1 LNSIVFLLTMGHFM
15 RKGVALIMLFV
26 FLLNVLG
33 YYGIFMGLRLRNV
46 QQLVQKLDDNS
57 YKASETVTFKMPI
70 TVPYYTDSRDFERVD
85 GEFEHNGEV
94 YRLVKQKLS
103 QDTLYVVCV
112 KDLES
117 KKINQVLA
125 DYVKTFTDKPASGK
139 QGAKTAPSLIKD
151 FISFSV
157 TISNTS
163 SGWESTTDY
172 SLSPENL
179 IPTFA
184 PSVVHPPERA

>member
-1 LNSIVFLLTMGHFM
+1 
-15 RKGVALIMLFV
+15 MLFV

-33 YYGIFMGLRLRNV
+33 YYGIFVGLRLRNV
-46 QQLVQKLDDNS
+46 QELIQKLDDNA
-57 YKASETVTFKMPI
+57 YNASEAITFKMPI
-70 TVPYYTDSRDFERVD
+70 TVPYNTDSRDFERVD

-103 QDTLYVVCV
+103 QDTLYIVCV
-112 KDLES
+112 KDQES

-125 DYVKTFTDKPASGK
+125 DYVKTFTDKPSSAK

-151 FISFSV
+151 FIPFTV
-157 TISNTS
+157 DVSNTS
-163 SGWESTTDY
+163 SGWESITDY

-179 IPTFA
+179 IPTFS

>member
-1 LNSIVFLLTMGHFM
+1 M

-33 YYGIFMGLRLRNV
+33 YYGVFVGLRLRNV
-46 QQLVQKLDDNS
+46 QELVQKLDDNA
-57 YKASETVTFKMPI
+57 YKASETATFKIPL

-85 GEFEHNGEV
+85 GEFEHDGEV
-94 YRLVKQKLS
+94 YRLVKQKLF
-103 QDTLYVVCV
+103 QDTLYIVCV
-112 KDLES
+112 KDQES

-125 DYVKTFTDKPASGK
+125 DYVKTFTDKPASAK
-139 QGAKTAPSLIKD
+139 QGTKTAPSLIKD
-151 FISFSV
+151 YISFIV
-157 TISNTS
+157 GVSNTS
-163 SGWESTTDY
+163 SGWEVITNF

-184 PSVVHPPERA
+184 PSFIHPPERA

>member
-1 LNSIVFLLTMGHFM
+1 M

-33 YYGIFMGLRLRNV
+33 YYGIFVGLRLRNV
-46 QQLVQKLDDNS
+46 QELVQKLDDNA
-57 YKASETVTFKMPI
+57 YKASEAITFKMPI
-70 TVPYYTDSRDFERVD
+70 TVPYNIDSRDFERVD

-103 QDTLYVVCV
+103 QDTLYIVCV
-112 KDLES
+112 KDQES

-125 DYVKTFTDKPASGK
+125 DYVKTFTDKPSSAK
-139 QGAKTAPSLIKD
+139 QGAKTTPSLIKD
-151 FISFSV
+151 YISFAV
-157 TISNTS
+157 AISNTS
-163 SGWESTTDY
+163 TGWESTTDY
-172 SLSPENL
+172 SLFPESL

-184 PSVVHPPERA
+184 PSFVHPPERA